1 MFVCPFH
8 PIFMPDFLM
17 PIGFKKLQIPR
28 IRIRQQNTVHHFKTM
43 LLGFSLHVLRFYC
56 HFRSCTL
63 FHVDQSS
70 STSGWLCHHQ
80 LFPFGKGATGPSL
93 ASSITKKT
101 SLFFGEICCCGTL
114 ATPSLSPKKVEKYQG
129 HQRSVGWYVGEG
141 FVAHLSYLKISQG
154 YYSNAK
160 RRCTT
165 AVAEGTGS
173 LILFA
178 SGKNWSGS
186 TWFHKK
192 WGSCWYW
199 HWAFFTWGYS
209 KHGIFPKKQG
219 RNSFGVALD
228 DFQKRVSTIADMKKP
243 PQAYHI

>member
-70 STSGWLCHHQ
+70 STSGWLWCHHQ

-93 ASSITKKT
+93 ACSITKKT

-114 ATPSLSPKKVEKYQG
+114 WPHLPFPPKQLNKCQG
-129 HQRSVGWYVGEG
+129 HQSSGGWYVGEG
-141 FVAHLSYLKISQG
+141 FVAHQSYLKISQG
-154 YYSNAK
+154 A
-160 RRCTT
+160 TVT
-165 AVAEGTGS
+165 
-173 LILFA
+173 
-178 SGKNWSGS
+178 
-186 TWFHKK
+186 
-192 WGSCWYW
+192 
-199 HWAFFTWGYS
+199 
-209 KHGIFPKKQG
+209 
-219 RNSFGVALD
+219 
-228 DFQKRVSTIADMKKP
+228 
-243 PQAYHI
+243 